1 MIKLK
6 LAHLKK
12 RSVINVYNG
21 NFIGHIRDVIV
32 SFPNGNIETLIIRPN
47 FMKRIFSVFSV
58 NSKIYVSWS
67 NIVSIG
73 KDVILVN
80 IIDN

>member
-1 MIKLK
+1 MKLK
-6 LAHLKK
+6 HLKK

-21 NFIGHIRDVIV
+21 NYLGHVSDVV
-32 SFPNGNIETLIIRPN
+32 LTLPEGNIESLIIKQS
-47 FMKRIFSVFSV
+47 FLKRIVYSLSYK
-58 NSKIYVSWS
+58 NKTIIYWN

>member
-1 MIKLK
+1 MKLK
-6 LAHLKK
+6 HLKK
-12 RSVINVYNG
+12 KSVVNVYNG
-21 NFIGHIRDVIV
+21 NFIGYIIDVIV
-32 SFPNGNIETLIIRPN
+32 SLPEGNIESLIVKDSFFKSLLSIKN
-47 FMKRIFSVFSV
+47 KTVI
-58 NSKIYVSWS
+58 NWE

>member
-1 MIKLK
+1 ML
-6 LAHLKK
+6 
-12 RSVINVYNG
+12 SE
-21 NFIGHIRDVIV
+21 
-32 SFPNGNIETLIIRPN
+32 GNIETLIVKTKLI
-47 FMKRIFSVFSV
+47 KRI
-58 NSKIYVSWS
+58 IYFLSIKGKVTIYWN

>member
-1 MIKLK
+1 MKLK
-6 LAHLKK
+6 HLKK

-21 NFIGHIRDVIV
+21 NFLGHVKDIV
-32 SFPNGNIETLIIRPN
+32 LTLPEGNIESLIIKQSLLR
-47 FMKRIFSVFSV
+47 RIVCSLSYK
-58 NSKIYVSWS
+58 NQITIYWN

>member
-1 MIKLK
+1 MK

-12 RSVINVYNG
+12 RSVVNMYNG
-21 NFIGHIRDVIV
+21 NFLGYISDVII
-32 SFPNGNIETLIIRPN
+32 SFPTGNIETLIVRTNIL
-47 FMKRIFSVFSV
+47 KRITNIFSL
-58 NSKIYVSWS
+58 NKIYINWE
-67 NIVSIG
+67 NIISIG

>member
-1 MIKLK
+1 MKLIQ
-6 LAHLKK
+6 LKK
-12 RSVINVYNG
+12 KRIINIYNG
-21 NFIGHIRDVIV
+21 NFLGYIKDVII
-32 SFPNGNIETLIIRPN
+32 SFPNGNIETLIVKPKSLN
-47 FMKRIFSVFSV
+47 FIKSFFSI
-58 NSKIYVSWS
+58 NYKLYISWS

>member
-1 MIKLK
+1 MKLK
-6 LAHLKK
+6 HLKK

-21 NFIGHIRDVIV
+21 NYIGYIVDVIV
-32 SFPNGNIETLIIRPN
+32 SLPNGNIESLVVKPSLYRRIIYSLSRSS
-47 FMKRIFSVFSV
+47 KTIV
-58 NSKIYVSWS
+58 NWN

>member
-1 MIKLK
+1 MKLN
-6 LAHLKK
+6 HLKK

-21 NFIGHIRDVIV
+21 NFIGYISDINISMPEGKVESLIV
-32 SFPNGNIETLIIRPN
+32 KFPFFKRFMHFLLYNNKMIIN
-47 FMKRIFSVFSV
+47 
-58 NSKIYVSWS
+58 WS

-80 IIDN
+80 IIE

>member
-1 MIKLK
+1 VKLTQ
-6 LAHLKK
+6 LKK
-12 RSVINVYNG
+12 KRVINIYNG
-21 NFIGHIRDVIV
+21 NLLGYIKDVIV
-32 SFPNGNIETLIIRPN
+32 SFPNGNIETLII
-47 FMKRIFSVFSV
+47 KKFSFNLVKSFFSL
-58 NSKIYVSWS
+58 NGKLYVSWN

>member
-1 MIKLK
+1 MKLQY
-6 LAHLKK
+6 LKK
-12 RSVINVYNG
+12 KSVINIYNG
-21 NFIGHIRDVIV
+21 NFIGYITDIII
-32 SFPNGNIETLIIRPN
+32 SLPEGNIDCIIVKHSLL
-47 FMKRIFSVFSV
+47 KRIIYTLSR
-58 NSKIYVSWS
+58 NSKTVVNWN

>member
-6 LAHLKK
+6 LKHLKK
-12 RSVINVYNG
+12 KSIVNVYNG
-21 NFIGHIRDVIV
+21 NFLGYIKDVEI
-32 SFPNGNIETLIIRPN
+32 SLPSGNISSLTIKLPLFKKKNNLSR
-47 FMKRIFSVFSV
+47 
-58 NSKIYVSWS
+58 SKICIVLWE

-80 IIDN
+80 IIEN

>member
-1 MIKLK
+1 MKLR
-6 LAHLKK
+6 HLKK
-12 RSVINVYNG
+12 RSVINIYNG
-21 NFIGHIRDVIV
+21 NFIGYITDINITFPEGKINSLIV
-32 SFPNGNIETLIIRPN
+32 QPPLI
-47 FMKRIFSVFSV
+47 KRMLNSLFYNNKMIV
-58 NSKIYVSWS
+58 NWN

>member
-1 MIKLK
+1 MKLK
-6 LAHLKK
+6 HLKK
-12 RSVINVYNG
+12 KSVVNVYNG
-21 NFIGHIRDVIV
+21 NFIGYITDIII
-32 SFPNGNIETLIIRPN
+32 SLPEGNIETLIVKHT
-47 FMKRIFSVFSV
+47 FFKRLANA
-58 NSKIYVSWS
+58 NSKTIINWE